1 MKQASMIS
9 RPVAL
14 VAVVAVRIILTARA
28 VDATVASTCKEAA
41 ASDLRV
47 NPQMCESQLGNQ
59 RGAADADTWGLA
71 KVASLEGVNS
81 ASLAAEDVKTLLAGN
96 PSLPMKAALA
106 KCASAYSEASVAFT
120 AASDEI
126 NGRNYAAG
134 RKKLDEALAQAQG
147 CNTAFGVQGVTLP
160 QPLAQ
165 HTVDSIQIAII
176 AGAIT
181 SLIK

>member
-1 MKQASMIS
+1 MEQASMIS
-9 RPVAL
+9 QPVAL
-14 VAVVAVRIILTARA
+14 VAVLAAVILTARA

-41 ASDLRV
+41 TSDVRV
-47 NPQMCESQLGNQ
+47 NPQMCEAQLGTQ

-71 KVASLEGVNS
+71 KVASLAGVNS
-81 ASLAAEDVKTLLAGN
+81 ASLAADDVKTLQAGS

-106 KCASAYSEASVAFT
+106 KCAAAYSEASVAFA

-147 CNTAFGVQGVTLP
+147 CNTAFGVHGVTLP
-160 QPLAQ
+160 QPLAE

-181 SLIK
+181 GLIK